1 MPIWLVLLIIVGIP
15 ILGILSIPLLAI
27 WTHHQ
32 RKMEELAQKRQRIMN
47 DDVRAEFSA
56 LRAEIKSLRDT
67 TMQYDLSF
75 DTTMQHLDRRVGQ
88 LERQISVNQPM
99 SGRAY
104 TDTGITQTLHNNS

>member
-1 MPIWLVLLIIVGIP
+1 MALWLLLMIVVGIP

-75 DTTMQHLDRRVGQ
+75 DTTMQYLDQRVGQ
-88 LERQISVNQPM
+88 LEQQTGMNRPM
-99 SGRAY
+99 NGRAY
-104 TDTGITQTLHNNS
+104 TETGITQNFHNNS